1 MVWNLVEEMAECA
14 GGQAGRGREG
24 RHQNGLF
31 CADNGMI
38 ASSDPRYMLGIFIT
52 LVGMFNQVGIKTNVG
67 KKSGI
72 FCHTCQSADTQS
84 EAAYEW
90 WMTGAG
96 LSYQERKRVQV

>member
-1 MVWNLVEEMAECA
+1 MVVGAVVWNWVEEMAECA
-14 GGQAGRGREG
+14 GGQGGRGREG

-31 CADNGMI
+31 CADDGMI

-72 FCHTCQSADTQS
+72 FCHTCQSASTQS
-84 EAAYEW
+84 QAEYECR
-90 WMTGAG
+90 MTKTG
-96 LSYQERKRVQV
+96 LSY